1 VAKVP
6 LFAKCGDLFVE
17 AICQKLKYS
26 LLLKDYYCVTAGD
39 KGREMFF
46 LGKGS
51 VQVVS
56 PDGSAV
62 YATLNSGSFFGE
74 IALVEET
81 RRTASIRAAD
91 LCELFVLYKED
102 FDTVVKRFPAA
113 VLIMK
118 EEVEERK
125 RQLAAKKEA
134 EQKKLQSAATKLK
147 FITQLKPAT
156 PEKEEEKPNS
166 ARFKLD
172 ISKLRRG
179 SNATEVGSARSTTP
193 RSGNLLTRLMTRR
206 GTDASVVE
214 APTFSASSSFASQRS
229 DQSPRDESP
238 INSARSV
245 VTARSNKVEPEP
257 KPE

>member
-1 VAKVP
+1 
-6 LFAKCGDLFVE
+6 
-17 AICQKLKYS
+17 
-26 LLLKDYYCVTAGD
+26 
-39 KGREMFF
+39 MFF

-113 VLIMK
+113 VVIMK

-134 EQKKLQSAATKLK
+134 ELKKLHSVATKLK
-147 FITQLKPAT
+147 FVTHMKAAT

-166 ARFKLD
+166 SRFKLD
-172 ISKLRRG
+172 MSRLRRG
-179 SNATEVGSARSTTP
+179 SNPTNDIGSARSTTP
-193 RSGNLLTRLMTRR
+193 RSGNLLTRLMSRR

-214 APTFSASSSFASQRS
+214 APTFSASSSFATQRS